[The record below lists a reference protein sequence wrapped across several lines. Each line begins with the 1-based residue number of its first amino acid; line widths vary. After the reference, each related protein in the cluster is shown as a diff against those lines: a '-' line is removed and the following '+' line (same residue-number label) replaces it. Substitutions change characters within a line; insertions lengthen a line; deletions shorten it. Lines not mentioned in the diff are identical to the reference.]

1 MDCKAEEGYKCFQYM
16 CFPWN
21 RFHHLCADAD
31 AHLLADVGDFEDK
44 EWYGK
49 TLKTLL
55 IWSFK
60 MTMRIKDEER
70 KCFIF
75 SPDLR
80 KIGYS
85 EENVRINRGSIYRL
99 RKIE

>member
-21 RFHHLCADAD
+21 RFHHLCTDAD
-31 AHLLADVGDFEDK
+31 ADVGDVEDK

-49 TLKTLL
+49 TLKTLPIL
-55 IWSFK
+55 SLK
-60 MTMRIKDEER
+60 MTMRMKDEER
-70 KCFIF
+70 KGFIF

-80 KIGYS
+80 KIGY
-85 EENVRINRGSIYRL
+85 I
-99 RKIE
+99 